1 MINEKLDIQ
10 LIEVLKENG
19 FTESTQLQQ
28 VCIPKIKSGRDLL
41 CIAADGSGKTTA
53 IVVSVLQRLKAS
65 LNDNPRAVIVVANK
79 DRAILMK
86 SEFERLGAY
95 TDLRVH
101 TACDDGKIT
110 DQKEEI
116 YIGSDVV
123 IGTAKRLNQI
133 YSLYALNLTGLK
145 IFAIDDADQVIKS
158 INYLQIDRLAE
169 SIPKAQKIVFTS
181 QMTDWISRFSN
192 EFTNVE
198 DVIEFEDDKE
208 DEPAESE

>member
-1 MINEKLDIQ
+1 MFTEKLDVQ
-10 LIEVLKENG
+10 LLESLAENG
-19 FTESTQLQQ
+19 LTESTGLQHI
-28 VCIPKIKSGRDLL
+28 CISKIKSGRDLI
-41 CIAADGSGKTTA
+41 CVAGDETGKSTT
-53 IVVSVLQRLKAS
+53 IIISVLNKLKAS

-101 TACDDGKIT
+101 TACDDGKII

-169 SIPKAQKIVFTS
+169 SIPKAQKIVFTT
-181 QMTDWISRFSN
+181 QMTDWISRFSA

-198 DVIEFEDDKE
+198 DVIDFEDD
-208 DEPAESE
+208 EPIKSE